1 MSENK
6 IPARSF
12 FDWCVRRSGG
22 NQGGIAVA
30 AQAAFHQNG
39 ISELA
44 VSADLDLE
52 KAVLGE
58 KKSGIALV
66 EKVVKHTVGIL
77 AAVSQVCAEHNAN
90 VIEVTQSVMEELFVM
105 VMLVNIDHLS
115 GGINGLSQSMNEL
128 GEEKNLKIHVMHE
141 DIFHSMH
148 RI

>member
-1 MSENK
+1 MRA
-6 IPARSF
+6 I
-12 FDWCVRRSGG
+12 
-22 NQGGIAVA
+22 IT
-30 AQAAFHQNG
+30 
-39 ISELA
+39 
-44 VSADLDLE
+44 
-52 KAVLGE
+52 
-58 KKSGIALV
+58 
-66 EKVVKHTVGIL
+66 VVGQDTVGIL

-141 DIFHSMH
+141 YIFHSMH